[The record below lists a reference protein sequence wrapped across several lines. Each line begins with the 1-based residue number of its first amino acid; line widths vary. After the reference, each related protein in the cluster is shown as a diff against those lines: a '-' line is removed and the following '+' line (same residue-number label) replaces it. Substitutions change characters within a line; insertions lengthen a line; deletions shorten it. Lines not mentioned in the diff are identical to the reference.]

1 MIKILFSLVTI
12 LALNTARAQHEV
24 ILSGNATEDTISSP
38 FSLPFDHAS
47 FYPTFQG
54 NYIRNNTTYTMPM
67 KMKSMVF
74 NPSIEVESWL
84 KTKTTRVEGGLGFG
98 YELASSQVLLGL
110 NVYKGSILSE
120 THQVFDPEEK
130 IKVKYPK
137 SLDAF
142 ADWREGDKGRYQ
154 TYGGVSVSLAAGVGI
169 VNLVNASVTFQSQ
182 FWLEVQ
188 RITDQKV
195 LVAIRE
201 EKLNRKNV
209 QVGPLVSRAQYSWL
223 KGNQFLYKFQLDLT
237 NADHHRIYKEAL
249 KGNIIEVQDKV
260 KNAHQELSWT
270 GTLKSLYVGVPKV
283 VGISYNRSE
292 YQMKI
297 DEEDV
302 QLAVDKKENMGFFLP
317 SREHHDLASIEKDKL
332 VLVWKSEMKKVKKK
346 AFKKN
351 IYLKTAAVA
360 PRLLQEDLI
369 PGEIGQLSSV
379 IMASVRWDQ
388 LSKIKDLS
396 EDELLEDYK
405 QKCEDQK
412 LKCRKNRIAKKVI
425 KKFIKAMK
433 AKGFDH
439 QMDIGKLF
447 MRTPLFFRVVMENL
461 KESYFIKFQL
471 LMEKWQSLEGV
482 MKVET

>member
-1 MIKILFSLVTI
+1 MIKIFLGLISILF
-12 LALNTARAQHEV
+12 LNTTRAQHEV

-38 FSLPFDHAS
+38 FSLPIDHAS

-54 NYIRNNTTYTMPM
+54 NYIRNQTTYTMPI
-67 KMKSMVF
+67 KMKSMMF
-74 NPSIEVESWL
+74 TPSVDAESWL
-84 KTKTTRVEGGLGFG
+84 KTKTTRMEGGLGFG
-98 YELASSQVLLGL
+98 YELASSQILLGL
-110 NVYKGSILSE
+110 NVYKGSIQSE
-120 THQVFDPEEK
+120 THQVFDPKEK
-130 IKVKYPK
+130 LHVKYPK
-137 SLDAF
+137 ELNYFSE
-142 ADWREGDKGRYQ
+142 WREGDKGRYQ
-154 TYGGVSVSLAAGVGI
+154 TYGGVSVSLSAGIGI
-169 VNLVNASVTFQSQ
+169 VNLLNSSVTFQSQ

-188 RITDQKV
+188 KISDQKV

-223 KGNQFLYKFQLDLT
+223 KGNQFLYKFQLDLSNT
-237 NADHHRIYKEAL
+237 EHHRIYKEAL

-270 GTLKSLYVGVPKV
+270 GTLKSLYFGIPKV
-283 VGISYNRSE
+283 IGQSYNRSQ

-346 AFKKN
+346 AFRKN

-360 PRLLQEDLI
+360 PKLLQEDLI
-369 PGEIGQLSSV
+369 PNEIGQLSSI

-388 LSKIKDLS
+388 LAKMKDIPES
-396 EDELLEDYK
+396 ELLDDYK
-405 QKCEDQK
+405 VKCEEQK
-412 LKCRKNRIAKKVI
+412 LKCRKNRVAKKVI

-439 QMDIGKLF
+439 QMDLGKLF

-461 KESYFIKFQL
+461 RESYFIKFEL